1 MASIPHYQLWLLSFE
16 DFSLLVRPRGSNLF
30 LRRRLM
36 IRDSAYE
43 KLILRF
49 EYADGVLGR
58 TSSGWECSEWGSL
71 HWLDDSV

>member
-1 MASIPHYQLWLLSFE
+1 
-16 DFSLLVRPRGSNLF
+16 
-30 LRRRLM
+30 M

-58 TSSGWECSEWGSL
+58 TSSGWECSECGLL
-71 HWLDDSV
+71 HWLDDSVWRLVGRGRLLFGERTLIGLSPI